1 MRTKFKAWA
10 EPYINEHPEAMMTL
24 EQLGDFKGEL
34 YLELGSGKGKFLAD
48 MAVNNPDKFFIGV
61 ERNVTCCGF
70 ACKKLVEGEIANG
83 KLMFENADF
92 VLQTLKEESVTTLF
106 LNFSDP
112 WPKKRHAKRRLTA
125 NSYLDNYYRVLKTG
139 GKLIFKTDNPD
150 LFAFSVE
157 NIEGSKFKVISIDD
171 NYDGKDPFDV
181 QTEYELSF
189 REEGKPIH
197 RIILEK

>member
-10 EPYINEHPEAMMTL
+10 EPYIKEHSEVSMTI
-24 EQLGDFKGEL
+24 EEISSFNNEL
-34 YLELGSGKGKFLAD
+34 YLELGSGKGKFLLD
-48 MAVNNPDKFFIGV
+48 MAMNNKDKFFIGV

-70 ACKKLVEGEIANG
+70 VAKKLVENEITNA
-83 KLMFENADF
+83 KLMFQNADL
-92 VLQTLKEESVTTLF
+92 VLANLKDEVVDGLF

-112 WPKKRHAKRRLTA
+112 WPKKRHTKRRLTA
-125 NSYLDNYYRVLKTG
+125 NSYLDSYYRILKKG
-139 GKLIFKTDNPD
+139 GRLIFKTDNAD

-157 NIEGSKFKVISIDD
+157 NMQESKFKVISIDD
-171 NYDGKDPFDV
+171 DYDGKDTFDA

-189 REEGKPIH
+189 REIGTPIH

>member
-10 EPYINEHPEAMMTL
+10 EPYINEHPEVTMTIEEL
-24 EQLGDFKGEL
+24 SAFNGEL

-48 MAVNNPDKFFIGV
+48 MALNNKDKFFVGV

-70 ACKKLVEGEIANG
+70 VAKKLVEQEITNA
-83 KLMFENADF
+83 KLMFQNADL
-92 VLQTLKEESVTTLF
+92 VLMNLKDEKVDTLF

-112 WPKKRHAKRRLTA
+112 WPKKRHTKRRLTA
-125 NSYLDNYYRVLKTG
+125 DSYLDSYYRILKKG
-139 GKLIFKTDNPD
+139 GKLIFKTDNAD

-157 NIEGSKFKVISIDD
+157 NMQASKFKVISVDD
-171 NYDGKDPFDV
+171 DYDGKDSFDV

-189 REEGKPIH
+189 REKGTPIH

>member
-1 MRTKFKAWA
+1 MRTKFKPWA
-10 EPYINEHPEAMMTL
+10 EPYINEHPEVMMDID
-24 EQLGDFKGEL
+24 QLKEFSGEF

-70 ACKKLVEGEIANG
+70 AAKKLVEGEIKNG
-83 KLMFENADF
+83 KLMFQNADL
-92 VLQTLKEESVTTLF
+92 VLMNLKDESVDTLF

-112 WPKKRHAKRRLTA
+112 WPKKRHTKRRLTA
-125 NSYLDNYYRVLKTG
+125 NSYLDSYYRILKKG
-139 GKLIFKTDNPD
+139 GKLIFKTDNSD
-150 LFAFSVE
+150 LFSFSVE
-157 NIEGSKFKVISIDD
+157 NMEVSKFKVISIDD

-189 REEGKPIH
+189 REEGTPIH